1 MASGAPRPHLFF
13 PGAGS
18 SSPQVPEG
26 TASDV
31 SGTTCSVRIRTAGWR
46 DRQGSTPTIDRGLH
60 GRPTSIHRRGKGLST
75 LLTRAPRALMFA
87 VAAIFTMSLLA
98 PLAAFAS
105 TDLEIGDKAVISNPN
120 GSGANLRSDV
130 STLDDV
136 NVIL

>member
-1 MASGAPRPHLFF
+1 MY
-13 PGAGS
+13 
-18 SSPQVPEG
+18 
-26 TASDV
+26 
-31 SGTTCSVRIRTAGWR
+31 AGWR
-46 DRQGSTPTIDRGLH
+46 DRQGSTPTIDRGLI

-136 NVIL
+136 NVILELPQDTPVTIIDGPVVADTG